1 MTSRPFARLIA
12 CALLS
17 TAMAAPAVA
26 QPLAGAPE
34 PAAYAAPAPPQ
45 QPPGPR
51 DGRECWAQVREPARY
66 APPPTGPEYVWTQAP
81 APPGAPG
88 PVWCLTV
95 RPMQGAPVMI
105 APERMGWI
113 RVLCADDVTP
123 ARVEHLQRGL
133 YQQGFYRGGFDGR
146 YDAAT
151 ASAVAAF
158 QGARHIHHRGYLS
171 YETFEAVEAPPPRV
185 IYLRRPTT
193 FERGYLTWPGKS
205 RYW

>member
-1 MTSRPFARLIA
+1 MTPSPLARPLAS
-12 CALLS
+12 ALLL
-17 TAMAAPAVA
+17 AALAAPAVA

-34 PAAYAAPAPPQ
+34 PVGYAAAPPPQ
-45 QPPGPR
+45 GAPGAS
-51 DGRECWAQVREPARY
+51 GRECWAQVREPARY

-95 RPMQGAPVMI
+95 RPMQGGPVMV

-123 ARVEHLQRGL
+123 ARVERLQRGL
-133 YQQGFYRGGFDGR
+133 YEQGYYRGGFDGR
-146 YDAAT
+146 YDAQT
-151 ASAVAAF
+151 ASAVSAF

-171 YETFEAVEAPPPRV
+171 FETVGAIEAAPPPRV

-193 FERGYLTWPGKS
+193 FDRGYVTWPGKS